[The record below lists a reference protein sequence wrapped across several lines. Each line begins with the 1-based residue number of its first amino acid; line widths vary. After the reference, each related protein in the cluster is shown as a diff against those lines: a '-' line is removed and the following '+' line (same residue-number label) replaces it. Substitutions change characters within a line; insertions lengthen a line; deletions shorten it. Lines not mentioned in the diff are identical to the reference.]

1 MQQAFDTVAEE
12 YDASFTYSIIGK
24 TQRENVW
31 SYLEKTLSNHKNL
44 DVLEL
49 NCGTGE
55 DALWFAKRGHTVLAT
70 DISEK
75 MLEITKDKINEA
87 GLFSTIQTK
96 QIDIRKIDSAGIK
109 EKFDLIFSNFGGMNC
124 ISFKEMEK
132 LPSEIKKFLNPD
144 GQIILVVMPAF
155 CLWETIY
162 FFLKLSFRKAFRRL
176 SKDGTIAQFNGTE
189 IRTFYFSPARIKKV
203 YKENFEVITIKPI
216 GFFIPPSYLDNFFSS
231 RIKMFNNLKKLDR
244 AVDGFSFIA
253 GSSDHFLIHF
263 QLKA

>member
-75 MLEITKDKINEA
+75 MLEITKGKINEA

-132 LPSEIKKFLNPD
+132 LPSEVKKLLKPN
-144 GQIILVVMPAF
+144 GQLIMVVMPAF

-162 FFLKLSFRKAFRRL
+162 FILKLKFKKAFRRL
-176 SKDGTIAQFNGTE
+176 SNEEIITKFNDTE
-189 IRTFYFSPARIKKV
+189 IKTFYFSPARIKKLF
-203 YKENFEVITIKPI
+203 KKHFEVLSIKPI

-231 RIKMFNNLKKLDR
+231 RQKMINTLGKLEQ
-244 AVDGFSFIA
+244 AVNRFSYFA
-253 GSSDHFLIHF
+253 GSSDHFLIHL
-263 QLKA
+263 QAKG